1 MLDTFNSSHQYF
13 SSNFIGFF
21 FYHDAIIVIVIII
34 IIIIMFSVISHRAEI
49 LISLVFAVRVDIN
62 YMSKVSAISFP
73 GYLTR

>member
-21 FYHDAIIVIVIII
+21 FYHDAIIVIVI

>member
-13 SSNFIGFF
+13 SSNFIGIFF
-21 FYHDAIIVIVIII
+21 FDHDAIIVIVIII
-34 IIIIMFSVISHRAEI
+34 FMYSVISHRAEI

-62 YMSKVSAISFP
+62 FMSKVSAISLP